1 MALALLALCIWV
13 YLFSAHGKFWASSP
27 ELAPTTPEDC
37 PDLDVIVP
45 ARDEAQTIA
54 AVIRS
59 LLAQSYAGNFRVTLV
74 DDNSSDDTAA
84 QAGTAANL
92 QVVRLSAKPDGWSG
106 KLWAL
111 SQGLAATAAPLV
123 LFADADI
130 VHDPRHAATLVAKL
144 QTARLGM
151 VSEMVHLNCESLAE
165 RALIPAFV
173 YFFQM
178 LYPFA
183 KVNDPRSKVAA
194 AAGGT
199 ILIRRELLMRIGG
212 LEVINATLIDDVALA
227 TAVKRELRKQKAGG
241 IFLGHSGLARSI
253 RPYPHFGDIWRMIAR
268 TAYTQ
273 LHFSAALLGATLAGL
288 ALVWWVPVWAAV
300 FGSDIGRAFGVA
312 TCLLAAITY
321 QPTLR
326 RYRRNPLWALTLPLI
341 ALFYMA
347 ATLGSAINYWR
358 GTGAQWKSRSYEKE
372 ANKLP

>member
-1 MALALLALCIWV
+1 MAIALLSLCIWV
-13 YLFSAHGKFWASSP
+13 YLFAAHGRFWASSP
-27 ELAPTTPEDC
+27 ELMPAVPREY

-54 AVIRS
+54 AVIGS
-59 LLAQSYAGNFRVTLV
+59 LLAQDYAGKFTVTLV
-74 DDNSSDDTAA
+74 DDNSSDDTARL
-84 QAGTAANL
+84 AGSAANL
-92 QVVRLSAKPDGWSG
+92 QVLRLTGKPDRWSG

-111 SQGLAATAAPLV
+111 SQGLAATSAPLV

-130 VHDPRHAATLVAKL
+130 VHDPRHVSTLVAKML
-144 QTARLGM
+144 NSRRGM
-151 VSEMVHLNCESLAE
+151 VSEMVHLNCDSFAE
-165 RALIPAFV
+165 RALVPAFV

-199 ILIRRELLMRIGG
+199 ILVRRDVLAGIGG

-227 TAVKRELRKQKAGG
+227 KAAKKIEG

-253 RPYPHFGDIWRMIAR
+253 RPYPRLADIWRMITR

-273 LHFSAALLGATLAGL
+273 LHFSFLLLCATLLGLT
-288 ALVWWVPVWAAV
+288 LVWWVPVWAAV
-300 FGSDIGRAFGVA
+300 FGSDVGRAFGA
-312 TCLLAAITY
+312 AGCALAAISY
-321 QPTLR
+321 QPTLM
-326 RYRRNPLWALTLPLI
+326 RYRRNPLWALALPLI

-358 GTGAQWKSRSYEKE
+358 GTGAQWKSRSYEKR
-372 ANKLP
+372 AD

>member
-1 MALALLALCIWV
+1 MAIALLALCIWV
-13 YLFSAHGKFWASSP
+13 YLFSAHGRFWASSP
-27 ELAPTTPEDC
+27 ELTPTVPEHC

-45 ARDEAQTIA
+45 ARDEAPTIG
-54 AVIRS
+54 AVIAS
-59 LLAQSYAGNFRVTLV
+59 LLAQNYGGKFRVTLV
-74 DDNSSDDTAA
+74 DDNSSDDTAR
-84 QAGTAANL
+84 QAGTGANL
-92 QVVRLSAKPDGWSG
+92 QIVRLTSKPAGWSG

-111 SQGLAATAAPLV
+111 SQGLAATHAPLV

-130 VHDPRHAATLVAKL
+130 VHDPRHLATLVAKL
-144 QTARLGM
+144 QNTRLGM
-151 VSEMVHLNCESLAE
+151 VSEMVHLNCESWAE

-199 ILIRRELLMRIGG
+199 VLIRRDVLTQIGG
-212 LEVINATLIDDVALA
+212 LDVINSTLIDDVALA
-227 TAVKRELRKQKAGG
+227 TAVKKQVKTQELGG

-253 RPYPHFGDIWRMIAR
+253 RPYPHFADIWRMIAR

-273 LHFSAALLGATLAGL
+273 LNFSPMLLIATVAGL
-288 ALVWWVPVWAAV
+288 TLVWWVPVWAAL
-300 FGSDIGRAFGVA
+300 FGSDVGRAFGAASCV
-312 TCLLAAITY
+312 LAAISY

-326 RYRRNPLWALTLPLI
+326 RYQRNPLWALVLPLI

-347 ATLGSAINYWR
+347 ATVGSAINYWR
-358 GTGAQWKSRSYEKE
+358 GRGAQWKSRSYEKE
-372 ANKLP
+372 TN